1 MCHHRFYGDGHSG
14 KGQVPESRIGTV
26 YISALLL
33 TDQYNLKDIDAY
45 SLEVSSLNAELVIC
59 GPTCKGK
66 KVYAWTADTE
76 KSIDAILYIQADGI
90 VMTTSLWP
98 FPLSGGGQK

>member
-1 MCHHRFYGDGHSG
+1 MEMGILEKAKSLN
-14 KGQVPESRIGTV
+14 PRIGTV

-45 SLEVSSLNAELVIC
+45 SLEVSSLNAELVYQAHLQ
-59 GPTCKGK
+59 GK

-76 KSIDAILYIQADGI
+76 NPLTPSYIFRRTA
-90 VMTTSLWP
+90 S
-98 FPLSGGGQK
+98 